1 MMSLEKTGTIAFRA
15 GHEDADWLTNNKL
28 YRFQSPT
35 HSGISVEVVKHSDR
49 TLEVTLAG
57 TRQSDTAFRHIVPH
71 THSMSPSHGMVPTS
85 SYTSRGARLRQ
96 RRLSNRLD
104 LVLK

>member
-71 THSMSPSHGMVPTS
+71 GATYTLHVAVTWDGPDVKLYLEGSPIETKTIEQSP
-85 SYTSRGARLRQ
+85 
-96 RRLSNRLD
+96 
-104 LVLK
+104 